1 MTGARILGAADFI
14 PAGLAEPGRL
24 REIRRVA
31 EQFAVAVTEEMAE
44 LIDPADPADPIAAQF
59 VPTAAELIE
68 APEERADPIGDERW
82 SPIPGIVHRYPD
94 RVLLKPTLLCPV
106 YCRFCFR
113 REIVGKNGA
122 VLDQASLA
130 RAFDYIRQRPQIWEV
145 IVTGGDPFL
154 LAPRRIADIVR
165 ILDQIPHLGVLRF
178 HTRVPVVDPRR
189 VSRALVEALAAEK
202 AVYVVIHAN
211 HPRELTSQVRE
222 AVLKLS
228 RAGIPLLSQTVL
240 LRGVN
245 DDAAVL
251 EALFRRLV
259 AMRVKPYYLHHAD
272 LARGTAHF
280 RTGIAS
286 GQRLVQLAARP
297 RLWAL
302 SADLCARH
310 TGRLRQGADRA
321 LCGRPEWARLASGS
335 SKTVPVFGTLIRL
348 IPAKRRAEGASGGR
362 AGRSRHDR
370 RRRRC
375 DRAQHG
381 PGALRAARA
390 SRSRPVAPGPGLGAR
405 CREHRRGFHYRS
417 PPG

>member
-1 MTGARILGAADFI
+1 MPVDLMTGARILGLEDFV

-31 EQFAVAVTEEMAE
+31 EQFAVAVTEDVAE
-44 LIDPADPADPIAAQF
+44 LIDPADDRDPIAAQF
-59 VPTAAELIE
+59 VPREAEL
-68 APEERADPIGDERW
+68 AWAAEERADPIGDERW
-82 SPIPGIVHRYPD
+82 SPVPGIVHRYPD

-113 REIVGKNGA
+113 REVVGKKGS

-145 IVTGGDPFL
+145 IVSGGDPFL
-154 LAPRRIADIVR
+154 LTPRRIADIVR

-211 HPRELTSQVRE
+211 HPRELTTQVQE
-222 AVLKLS
+222 AVLRLS

-245 DDAAVL
+245 DHAAVL
-251 EALFRRLV
+251 ETLFRRLT

-272 LARGTAHF
+272 LAPGTSHF

-286 GQRLVQLAARP
+286 GQRLVRSLRGRVSGLCQPTYVLDIPGGYGKVPIGPCAAGQ
-297 RLWAL
+297 A
-302 SADLCARH
+302 
-310 TGRLRQGADRA
+310 
-321 LCGRPEWARLASGS
+321 GS
-335 SKTVPVFGTLIRL
+335 SGEWIIEDGTGVRHSY
-348 IPAKRRAEGASGGR
+348 PPDPGEAEG
-362 AGRSRHDR
+362 
-370 RRRRC
+370 
-375 DRAQHG
+375 
-381 PGALRAARA
+381 
-390 SRSRPVAPGPGLGAR
+390 
-405 CREHRRGFHYRS
+405 
-417 PPG
+417 